1 MVFLTLAPV
10 NKPIKFELKAYH
22 IYNFCYFFIY
32 IYIKDMYVS
41 YTIFTF
47 HNQNQNPQIKY
58 TVKSSREKKREEPT
72 NKFKRVHNFF

>member
-1 MVFLTLAPV
+1 
-10 NKPIKFELKAYH
+10 
-22 IYNFCYFFIY
+22 
-32 IYIKDMYVS
+32 MYVS

-58 TVKSSREKKREEPT
+58 TVKSLREKKREEPT